1 MNTIARKLSIFVLM
15 VAAATT
21 ALTMGAT
28 TTLAASNTH
37 RHDIQLMGKDDSW
50 ASSFT
55 HTPVNW
61 TGDVGSGDFGGFNSA
76 QYGGVQPHH
85 HDSSTNMIV
94 DYNGDNSNSTA
105 GSDDR
110 GGFNSVQYGGVQP
123 HHHHSSTNMV
133 ADSGDNSN
141 STAGDFGDFNSAQYA
156 WSHPHHH
163 HSSMIVDYNGDNSN
177 STAGS
182 DDRGGFSSTQ
192 YGSSD
197 SHPHHHKDSTPNS
210 SIIDHGINSTRYPTL
225 SGYW

>member
-1 MNTIARKLSIFVLM
+1 MNTNARKLSIFVLM
-15 VAAATT
+15 AAAATT
-21 ALTMGAT
+21 ALTIGAT
-28 TTLAASNTH
+28 TTFAASNTH
-37 RHDIQLMGKDDSW
+37 RHDIQLMGNDGSDDSW

-85 HDSSTNMIV
+85 HHSSMIA
-94 DYNGDNSNSTA
+94 DYNGDNSNST
-105 GSDDR
+105 
-110 GGFNSVQYGGVQP
+110 
-123 HHHHSSTNMV
+123 T
-133 ADSGDNSN
+133 
-141 STAGDFGDFNSAQYA
+141 
-156 WSHPHHH
+156 
-163 HSSMIVDYNGDNSN
+163 
-177 STAGS
+177 GS

-210 SIIDHGINSTRYPTL
+210 SIIDHEINSTRYPTL